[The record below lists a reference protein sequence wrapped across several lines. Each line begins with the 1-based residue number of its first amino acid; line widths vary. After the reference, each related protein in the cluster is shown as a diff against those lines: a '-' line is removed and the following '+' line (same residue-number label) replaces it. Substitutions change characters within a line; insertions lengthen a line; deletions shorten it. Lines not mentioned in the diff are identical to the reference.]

1 MSRGVP
7 RGDKVFGGVIKLK
20 RKRKVKTEE
29 NFMLA
34 CFKFQ
39 SFHRCSHLIG
49 CCLDAD
55 WLTLLRGV
63 GLVPAE
69 EAGRGKLLRGVLGAD
84 DDDPLM
90 VGLTYAVALDSWLDN
105 EATLSTLWTRF

>member
-1 MSRGVP
+1 M
-7 RGDKVFGGVIKLK
+7 
-20 RKRKVKTEE
+20 
-29 NFMLA
+29 
-34 CFKFQ
+34 
-39 SFHRCSHLIG
+39 CSHLIG

-63 GLVPAE
+63 ELVPAE

-90 VGLTYAVALDSWLDN
+90 VGLT
-105 EATLSTLWTRF
+105 